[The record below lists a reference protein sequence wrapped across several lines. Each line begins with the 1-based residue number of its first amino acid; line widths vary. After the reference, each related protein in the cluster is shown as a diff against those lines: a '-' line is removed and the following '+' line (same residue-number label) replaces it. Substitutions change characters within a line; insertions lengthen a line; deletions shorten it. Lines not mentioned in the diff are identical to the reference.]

1 MRMKRIVKEEKNDKE
16 DKNSIQI
23 RFMFLKRITIN

>member
-1 MRMKRIVKEEKNDKE
+1 MKRIVKEEKNDKE

-23 RFMFLKRITIN
+23 RFMFLKRIIN

>member
-1 MRMKRIVKEEKNDKE
+1 MKRIVKEEKNDKE

>member
-23 RFMFLKRITIN
+23 RFMFLKRIIN